1 MKIVIVGAGFTG
13 IQLAKRLI
21 NGKND
26 VVLID
31 NDDEVVRHASNSL
44 DCDVIQDAGNN
55 HETLEKAGIK
65 DADALVCVTASD
77 EINMINRNISR
88 FFFSCINTHTNN
100 LVGNRI

>member
-31 NDDEVVRHASNSL
+31 NDDEVGENP
-44 DCDVIQDAGNN
+44 
-55 HETLEKAGIK
+55 E
-65 DADALVCVTASD
+65 
-77 EINMINRNISR
+77 
-88 FFFSCINTHTNN
+88 
-100 LVGNRI
+100 